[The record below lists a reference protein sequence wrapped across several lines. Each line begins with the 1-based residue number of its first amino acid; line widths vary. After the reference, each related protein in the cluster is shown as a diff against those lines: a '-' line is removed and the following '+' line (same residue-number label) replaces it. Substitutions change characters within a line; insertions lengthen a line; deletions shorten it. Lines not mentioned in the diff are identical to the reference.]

1 MQHIG
6 VILSTILVDYFFNII
21 YKPKKSICRYRKIYV
36 SIERYM
42 LV

>member
-21 YKPKKSICRYRKIYV
+21 YNKPKKAYV
-36 SIERYM
+36 GIERYM
-42 LV
+42 LVGRNIC